1 MAKLLNIIDR
11 IKETK
16 NILVILADNKL
27 SVNQALLNTNVDI
40 EAIEISYPTVE
51 KREKMLNYLEQNSQR
66 LKLKG
71 LCNLKELARGTTGF
85 TLNDL

>member
-51 KREKMLNYLEQNSQR
+51 KREKMLNYLEQNS
-66 LKLKG
+66 
-71 LCNLKELARGTTGF
+71 
-85 TLNDL
+85 